1 MQSTYRDRLANIT
14 ESTETTLAIT
24 TQAPAASKS
33 GNADP
38 RKEMLTAI
46 DAVAKRGGITRDKAI
61 TAWYASTLLGIDED
75 EAIDAASVDGPEDN
89 GCDFI
94 YIDNDQEVVYVL
106 QGYVSDRP
114 DRSAGIKKWNAL
126 VAAVANINDPISFK
140 HGGRRDIYELL
151 CEIDVTNYSLVF
163 GLVTLAAKSDQI
175 SRQREATVRS
185 RTYGS
190 DATFF
195 YEHQDSLYDKFVIAR
210 AADRNVPEDAIT
222 FSGPVAEVKGDFGQ
236 AIVGSVPAS
245 ELARLHNEYKN
256 QLFEG
261 NVRLFIG
268 ERKGGINEKIVETAH
283 TRPGE
288 FWALNNGITIVAD
301 NFEQVAG
308 NKFVIR
314 RFSVVNGCQT
324 TVSLTRAIEK
334 AKEAGKAQVLVRVVG
349 AKKALLTDIVR
360 YNNTQNPVKL
370 AAVRLL
376 DPIQES
382 LRSAFTTIDY
392 VYAPKQEGAK
402 TAKSAKRIELDRIT
416 QYLAAMSEDTV
427 LESVAKKA
435 ELFDRSYKSIFP
447 RGLKPEKVML
457 AWLLAQEIESERA
470 DLLDAQEGS
479 SDPIMK
485 AILGIHGTPWGIYV
499 ANALIENSG
508 SDMSK
513 LTLKRMSS
521 SDFKG
526 ALAKYAKKAM
536 ELYSEIAVNIVTT
549 DDAASSTRN
558 ELRAKP
564 FLEKLKRTL
573 SLRMA
578 RANSWKLPK
587 LNSVGA

>member
-1 MQSTYRDRLANIT
+1 MATTAQNSLA
-14 ESTETTLAIT
+14 A
-24 TQAPAASKS
+24 KS
-33 GNADP
+33 GNADS
-38 RKEMLTAI
+38 RKELLTAI

-61 TAWYASTLLGIDED
+61 TAWYASTLLGLDED

-94 YIDNDQEVVYVL
+94 YIDNDQGVIYVL

-151 CEIDVTNYSLVF
+151 CEIDVANYSLVF
-163 GLVTLAAKSDQI
+163 GLVTLAARSDQI

-185 RTYGS
+185 KTYGP

-210 AADRNVPEDAIT
+210 AADRNVPEDAIS

-301 NFEQVAG
+301 SFEHVAG
-308 NKFVIR
+308 NRFLIR

-334 AKEAGKAQVLVRVVG
+334 TKDAGKAQVLVRVVG

-382 LRSAFTTIDY
+382 LRNAFATVDY

-427 LESVAKKA
+427 LEAVAKKA

-447 RGLKPEKVML
+447 RGLKPERVML
-457 AWLLAQEIESERA
+457 AWLLAQEVEVERA
-470 DLLDAQEGS
+470 DLLEAQEGNA
-479 SDPIMK
+479 DPIMK

-499 ANALIENSG
+499 ANALVENSG
-508 SDMSK
+508 SDMGK
-513 LTLKRMSS
+513 LTLVRMSS

-549 DDAASSTRN
+549 DDAASATRN

-573 SLRMA
+573 GLRMA
-578 RANSWKLPK
+578 KSNTWKLPK